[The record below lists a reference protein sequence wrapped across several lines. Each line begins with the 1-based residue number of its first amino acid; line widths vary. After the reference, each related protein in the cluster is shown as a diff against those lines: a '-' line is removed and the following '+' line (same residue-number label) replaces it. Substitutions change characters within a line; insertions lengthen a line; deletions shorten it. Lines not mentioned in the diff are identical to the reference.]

1 MQDRIDK
8 HIIISAIA
16 ILGFSNILTQILVLR
31 EFLSVLSG
39 NELVI
44 GILLSNWMLITGLGA
59 YLGRFTRRSFQKS
72 RIIIL
77 QIAFA
82 FLPLLTVFILNT
94 SRFNLFTPG
103 IELNILQILLLSFII
118 LLPFCIISGILFNL
132 FAAYQEEFQNRAA
145 VSRTYA
151 IESFGSFTGGLFSAF
166 IMIYY
171 VDLYTGLIFIMM
183 INLMIMIIFAFFI
196 SMKSGLAVLSTSA
209 ILVLVTLY
217 FIPVDLNKHKLFSSQ
232 EIIENRES
240 VFGQVTVTRSGD
252 QLNYYE
258 NGVLL
263 YNTSDIAGTEEIVHF
278 AFSQHPAPKKVLV
291 FSGNFVALMRQIKK
305 YPDAEVDFIEM
316 NPVQFEQQKKF
327 HNEADSMVYENVSL
341 ILEDPVLYLRT
352 SQKKYDLIIMNMPGP
367 SSAMINRYYTKSF
380 FKRVHDHLSEHG
392 VFAFYLPPVENYLS
406 DQLLALISSIVNTLK
421 MEFQHIDIV
430 SSKRIY
436 LLASANSLSANI
448 LDTLEKRNIENEFV
462 NGHYFKEDLVRMRS
476 EMIREKL
483 LDEAPLNKNFRPIA
497 YYYQIRHWLHQ
508 FDISMDYIFALMIAM
523 IILVLILIKPINFGL
538 FTGGFTASALEFLI
552 ILSFQVI
559 YGYLYQFVGLII
571 AVFMLGLYFG
581 SSKLTKLF
589 KPRGQRE
596 FLIIHACIGI
606 SALLIPLLLKSLD
619 DKMFNQYII
628 QGIILLLTILIGSLT
643 GLQYASACSLFDQK
657 ANRIAASTYF
667 SDMAGSAFGI
677 LIASVLLVPL
687 FGIMKSGVILLVFNA
702 FSILNIMIRSKVT
715 QLKS

>member
-209 ILVLVTLY
+209 IL
-217 FIPVDLNKHKLFSSQ
+217 
-232 EIIENRES
+232 
-240 VFGQVTVTRSGD
+240 
-252 QLNYYE
+252 
-258 NGVLL
+258 
-263 YNTSDIAGTEEIVHF
+263 
-278 AFSQHPAPKKVLV
+278 
-291 FSGNFVALMRQIKK
+291 
-305 YPDAEVDFIEM
+305 
-316 NPVQFEQQKKF
+316 
-327 HNEADSMVYENVSL
+327 
-341 ILEDPVLYLRT
+341 
-352 SQKKYDLIIMNMPGP
+352 
-367 SSAMINRYYTKSF
+367 
-380 FKRVHDHLSEHG
+380 
-392 VFAFYLPPVENYLS
+392 
-406 DQLLALISSIVNTLK
+406 
-421 MEFQHIDIV
+421 
-430 SSKRIY
+430 
-436 LLASANSLSANI
+436 
-448 LDTLEKRNIENEFV
+448 
-462 NGHYFKEDLVRMRS
+462 
-476 EMIREKL
+476 
-483 LDEAPLNKNFRPIA
+483 
-497 YYYQIRHWLHQ
+497 
-508 FDISMDYIFALMIAM
+508 
-523 IILVLILIKPINFGL
+523 
-538 FTGGFTASALEFLI
+538 
-552 ILSFQVI
+552 
-559 YGYLYQFVGLII
+559 
-571 AVFMLGLYFG
+571 
-581 SSKLTKLF
+581 
-589 KPRGQRE
+589 
-596 FLIIHACIGI
+596 
-606 SALLIPLLLKSLD
+606 
-619 DKMFNQYII
+619 
-628 QGIILLLTILIGSLT
+628 
-643 GLQYASACSLFDQK
+643 
-657 ANRIAASTYF
+657 
-667 SDMAGSAFGI
+667 
-677 LIASVLLVPL
+677 
-687 FGIMKSGVILLVFNA
+687 
-702 FSILNIMIRSKVT
+702 
-715 QLKS
+715 